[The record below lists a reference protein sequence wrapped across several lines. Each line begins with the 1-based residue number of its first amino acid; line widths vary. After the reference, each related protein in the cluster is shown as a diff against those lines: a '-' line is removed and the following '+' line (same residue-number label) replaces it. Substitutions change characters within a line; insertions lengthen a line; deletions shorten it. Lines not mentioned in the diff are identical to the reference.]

1 MRQTVVSAAA
11 SLLLLG
17 AATSAHADDH
27 ADDHGGGRVD
37 EPVVVVDGLDNPRQL
52 SWAGDTLLVA
62 EAGSGGEC
70 VPLPPSDEEAPAP
83 PEGSPAAELCAG
95 DTGAITAVEHPDLQ
109 GNANVNANA
118 NAKRKGNDD
127 ASGDDNGNGK
137 GKSNGK
143 GSDDINGD
151 DNANANGKGN

>member
-17 AATSAHADDH
+17 AATGAHADDH

-70 VPLPPSDEEAPAP
+70 VPLPPSDQEAPAP

-95 DTGAITAVEHPDLQ
+95 DTGAITAVEHPDFQ
-109 GNANVNANA
+109 GNANA
-118 NAKRKGNDD
+118 KGND
-127 ASGDDNGNGK
+127 ASGDDNGK
-137 GKSNGK
+137 G
-143 GSDDINGD
+143 
-151 DNANANGKGN
+151 

>member
-17 AATSAHADDH
+17 AATGAHADDH

-70 VPLPPSDEEAPAP
+70 VPLPPGDEEAPAP

-109 GNANVNANA
+109 GNANANA
-118 NAKRKGNDD
+118 NAKGKGNDASGDDNGKGKGKGNDD
-127 ASGDDNGNGK
+127 ASGDDNGNG
-137 GKSNGK
+137 NG
-143 GSDDINGD
+143 N
-151 DNANANGKGN
+151 DNAN

>member
-17 AATSAHADDH
+17 AATGAHADDH

-109 GNANVNANA
+109 GNANANA

-137 GKSNGK
+137 GKGKGNGK
-143 GSDDINGD
+143 GNDDINGD
-151 DNANANGKGN
+151 DNGNGKGK

>member
-109 GNANVNANA
+109 GNANVNA
-118 NAKRKGNDD
+118 KRKGNDD
-127 ASGDDNGNGK
+127 ASGDDNGNG
-137 GKSNGK
+137 
-143 GSDDINGD
+143 
-151 DNANANGKGN
+151 

>member
-17 AATSAHADDH
+17 AATGAHADDH

-70 VPLPPSDEEAPAP
+70 VTLSPGDETVPTPPDGTTAEGITPEGTT
-83 PEGSPAAELCAG
+83 PEGSPEELCAG
-95 DTGAITAVEHPDLQ
+95 DTGAITAVERPDRSQ
-109 GNANVNANA
+109 DGP
-118 NAKRKGNDD
+118 G
-127 ASGDDNGNGK
+127 
-137 GKSNGK
+137 
-143 GSDDINGD
+143 
-151 DNANANGKGN
+151 